1 MRSRIKEEEENQP
14 IHEAL
19 GGPTHSSGKDS
30 GGWVKDKVGLIYYR
44 GCQGEEE
51 TGSSAATAL
60 AFLVAT
66 LASAM

>member
-1 MRSRIKEEEENQP
+1 M
-14 IHEAL
+14 
-19 GGPTHSSGKDS
+19 
-30 GGWVKDKVGLIYYR
+30 KDKVGLIYYR